1 MIIENIN
8 LNIDTAIPL
17 GLIVNEL
24 VTNNVKHAFPQ
35 SEGTIT
41 IKLKSLNEQME
52 LTIADNGIGLPKG
65 MDIENTKTLGL
76 KLVKSLVNQL
86 EVD

>member
-1 MIIENIN
+1 MIIEEIN

-24 VTNNVKHAFPQ
+24 VTNSVKHAFPQ

-41 IKLKSLNEQME
+41 IELKSLNEQME
-52 LTIADNGIGLPKG
+52 LIIADDGI
-65 MDIENTKTLGL
+65 DYQ
-76 KLVKSLVNQL
+76 KSLI
-86 EVD
+86 